1 VAEVDVKAEQ
11 SSMGGATLWP
21 KIKLGLAGLLALLMI
36 VLVLQNTEVVETKLL
51 FMTVEMPRAAL
62 LLVSLLIG
70 VVIGMI
76 LAVRVF
82 GKAKVK
88 GEPPKG

>member
-1 VAEVDVKAEQ
+1 
-11 SSMGGATLWP
+11 MWP
-21 KIKLGLAGLLALLMI
+21 KIKLALAGLLALLMI

-62 LLVSLLIG
+62 LLVSLLTG
-70 VVIGMI
+70 VVIGMV

-82 GKAKVK
+82 GKPKAKD
-88 GEPPKG
+88 EPPKG